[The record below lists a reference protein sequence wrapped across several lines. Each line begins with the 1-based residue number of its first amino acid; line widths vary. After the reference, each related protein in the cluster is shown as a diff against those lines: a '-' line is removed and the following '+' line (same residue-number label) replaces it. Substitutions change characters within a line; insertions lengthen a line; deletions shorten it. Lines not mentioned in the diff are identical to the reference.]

1 MCHNSA
7 MQRSALRVVAP
18 QEAVK
23 SRPLRSAGV
32 IQPDGNTARG
42 IMMALGFSGVFWVAL
57 IAIFLV

>member
-1 MCHNSA
+1 